1 MELPS
6 LKIGELVA
14 HIPIVQGGMGV
25 RVSLAP
31 LAAAVAN
38 EGGIGTLSGIGLGD
52 IRASEKRFRE
62 TSRQALIEE
71 IQKARQLTS
80 GLLAVNIM
88 GALSNAADLVKAAI
102 ENGVRMIVYGA
113 GLPMR
118 LPELVQDPGV
128 KLVPIISSSR
138 VAGLILKTWKSRFG
152 RTPDAFIIEGPL
164 AGGHLGYSPEQL
176 AHPEDCALEKT
187 LPEVLQVLEPHEDR
201 TGRRIPV
208 IVAGGIYDGA
218 DMHRM
223 LSLGAAGV
231 QMGTRFVC
239 TTECSASAEF
249 KQAYLDATEA
259 DVTIVKSPVGMPG
272 RALKNRFLESIE
284 SGERPRIR
292 CSYRCLST
300 CKVKESKYCI
310 AQALFNSV
318 SGDVDHGLIFCGT
331 NVSRVDRIQ
340 SVKELFQEMIEGFR
354 MALESPRSATA

>member
-1 MELPS
+1 MKLPS
-6 LKIGELVA
+6 LPSLQIGDLVA
-14 HIPIVQGGMGV
+14 RVPIVQGGMGV

-52 IRASEKRFRE
+52 IQASEKRFRE
-62 TSRQALIEE
+62 TSRLALIEE
-71 IQKARQLTS
+71 IHKARHLTS

-102 ENGVRMIVYGA
+102 ENGVRIIVYGA
-113 GLPMR
+113 GLPMK
-118 LPELVQDPGV
+118 LPELVQDPDV
-128 KLVPIISSSR
+128 KLIPIISSSR
-138 VAGLILKTWKSRFG
+138 VAQLIQKTWKNKFG
-152 RTPDAFIIEGPL
+152 RLADAFIIEGPL

-176 AHPEDCALEKT
+176 EHPEDCALERT
-187 LPEVLQVLEPHEDR
+187 LPTVLKVLEPYEDEA
-201 TGRRIPV
+201 GRRIPV

-223 LSLGAAGV
+223 LELGASAV

-249 KQAYLDATEA
+249 KQAYLDATA
-259 DVTIVKSPVGMPG
+259 DDVTIVKSPVGMPG
-272 RALKNRFLESIE
+272 RALKNRFLQAIE

-292 CSYRCLST
+292 CSYRCLTT
-300 CKVKESKYCI
+300 CKIKESKYCI

-340 SVKELFQEMIEGFR
+340 SVKELFQEMVAGFHE
-354 MALESPRSATA
+354 ALQLQR

>member
-1 MELPS
+1 M
-6 LKIGELVA
+6 
-14 HIPIVQGGMGV
+14 
-25 RVSLAP
+25 AP

-52 IRASEKRFRE
+52 IHASEKLFRE

-71 IQKARQLTS
+71 IHKARALTS

-102 ENGVRMIVYGA
+102 ENGVRIIVYGA
-113 GLPMR
+113 GLPMK
-118 LPELVQDPGV
+118 LPELVQDPQV

-138 VAGLILKTWKSRFG
+138 VAQLIQRTWKKKFDRVA
-152 RTPDAFIIEGPL
+152 DAFIIEGPL

-176 AHPEDCALEKT
+176 DHPETCALEQT
-187 LPEVLQVLEPHEDR
+187 LPEVLEVIKPDEDA
-201 TGRRIPV
+201 TGRKIPV

-223 LSLGAAGV
+223 LQRGASAV

-239 TTECSASAEF
+239 TTECSASAAF
-249 KQAYLDATEA
+249 KQAYLDARPE

-272 RALKNRFLESIE
+272 RALRNRFLINVE

-292 CSYRCLST
+292 CSYRCLTT

-331 NVSRVDRIQ
+331 NVARVDRIQ
-340 SVKELFQEMIEGFR
+340 SVKELFQEMLAGFR
-354 MALESPRSATA
+354 EAMRTTRHGQELANRSG